1 MAPQPH
7 VTTQPHAQASES
19 LPPIT
24 ATPVHAEIKTAP
36 EKVAPARQEPPPSS
50 KPNSEG
56 SAPQS
61 RTNPA
66 PLSPARKQENM
77 MSRVDE
83 IHQVLHKLSTQ
94 SLGVEGSALISEDG
108 LMIAS
113 ALGENMEE
121 SRVAGIT
128 ATLLSL
134 GGRASAEFKRGSVQE
149 VIVRGDHGYAV
160 LIGAGRGT
168 LLLALTD
175 ETSKLGLVFFDM
187 REAVAKLQNV
197 L

>member
-1 MAPQPH
+1 
-7 VTTQPHAQASES
+7 
-19 LPPIT
+19 
-24 ATPVHAEIKTAP
+24 
-36 EKVAPARQEPPPSS
+36 
-50 KPNSEG
+50 
-56 SAPQS
+56 
-61 RTNPA
+61 
-66 PLSPARKQENM
+66 

-113 ALGENMEE
+113 ALSENMEE

-187 REAVAKLQNV
+187 REAVTKLQNV